1 MRLFTGIAL
10 TEECRAA
17 VSSAV
22 TPLRADPAPVSW
34 VARGNLHITLKF
46 LGETPG
52 DRLGAVADALAGV
65 AGRYAPF
72 ELEAEGAGLF
82 PGARNPRVLWVGL
95 REPLELV
102 RELHENMENALSVA
116 GFPREDRPYHPH
128 ITVGRARGVLPPAWG
143 DRFLRAL
150 SGRRFGKVP
159 VPKITLY
166 ESRLAPGGAV
176 YAVVR
181 DVPLSGGS
189 PAGRKNEER
198 SP

>member
-1 MRLFTGIAL
+1 VRLFTGIAL

-17 VSSAV
+17 VSEAV
-22 TPLRADPAPVSW
+22 APLRADPAPVSW
-34 VARGNLHITLKF
+34 VARGNLHITMKF
-46 LGETPG
+46 LGETPT
-52 DRLGAVADALAGV
+52 DRLRVVLAALEGV
-65 AGRYAPF
+65 ATRFSPF
-72 ELEAEGAGLF
+72 DLEAEGAGVF
-82 PGARNPRVLWVGL
+82 PGARSPRVLWVGL

-102 RELHENMENALSVA
+102 RELQENMENALSGA

-143 DRFLRAL
+143 DRFVRAL
-150 SGRRFGKVP
+150 SGRRFGVVP

-181 DVPLSGGS
+181 EFPLPGVPGRRENKESS
-189 PAGRKNEER
+189 P
-198 SP
+198 